1 MAERLEDLK
10 VWQRAKEFW
19 TAINEILDRPALQKD
34 RRLRDQLSDAAD
46 SMVANISEGSEQP
59 TDRAFARYLYISK
72 ASTAEARTRL
82 SVAENRSYITD
93 NEFKARDALG
103 DEVARMTTGLIKYLI
118 KSDRRDRGLGSR
130 HRPKEADD

>member
-46 SMVANISEGSEQP
+46 SVVANICEGFEQP

-72 ASTAEARTRL
+72 ASTAEAWTRL
-82 SVAENRSYITD
+82 SLAENRSYITD

-103 DEVARMTTGLIKYLI
+103 DEVARITTGLIKYLI

-130 HRPKEADD
+130 HRLKEADD

>member
-1 MAERLEDLK
+1 MAERLEELK
-10 VWQRAKEFW
+10 VWQRAREFW

-46 SMVANISEGSEQP
+46 SMVANISEGFEQP

-82 SVAENRSYITD
+82 SLAENRSYITD
-93 NEFKARDALG
+93 TEFKARDALG
-103 DEVARMTTGLIKYLI
+103 DEVARMTTGLIKYII

-130 HRPKEADD
+130 HRPNEADD